1 MNGKNKEYSFSQQM
15 QDELEPII
23 QWEDEG
29 GSIHPDTQ
37 FDESDDIEAA
47 KHVVQKMYPHWTYN
61 GYPWNPPLNFTPNDY
76 YGFVYKITNRG
87 TGKKYIGKK
96 FFWRAKTLP
105 ITKTRKRRKKLKVE
119 SDWREYFGSNKHLQK
134 DVALMGMNFFHRE
147 MLHLCKTKG
156 ECAYMEV
163 KEQLENDV
171 LLREDFYN
179 GIISCRIGSQS
190 VKNLK

>member
-1 MNGKNKEYSFSQQM
+1 MM
-15 QDELEPII
+15 QDDLEPILNMA
-23 QWEDEG
+23 DEG
-29 GSIHPDTQ
+29 GPVHPTEY
-37 FDESDDIEAA
+37 DESDDIEAV
-47 KHVVQKMYPHWTYN
+47 KTVVEKMYPHWTYR
-61 GYPWNPPLNFTPNDY
+61 GSVWNPPIDFTPKDY
-76 YGFVYKITNRG
+76 YGFVYKITNRA

-119 SDWREYFGSNKHLQK
+119 SDWREYFGSNKHLQN
-134 DVALMGMNFFHRE
+134 DIIQMGVDCFYRQI
-147 MLHLCKTKG
+147 LHLCKTKG
-156 ECAYMEV
+156 ECGYLEA
-163 KEQLENDV
+163 KEQFENDV